1 MGGPCSTHGRKEKF
15 MYGLGGEGVGCL
27 KAKSSFGIPW
37 RIREETTEQ
46 DGVEWIH
53 LN

>member
-1 MGGPCSTHGRKEKF
+1 MGRPCGTHGRKEKC
-15 MYGLGGEGVGCL
+15 MYGLGGGCL
-27 KAKSSFGIPW
+27 KANSSLGAPG

-46 DGVEWIH
+46 DGADWLH